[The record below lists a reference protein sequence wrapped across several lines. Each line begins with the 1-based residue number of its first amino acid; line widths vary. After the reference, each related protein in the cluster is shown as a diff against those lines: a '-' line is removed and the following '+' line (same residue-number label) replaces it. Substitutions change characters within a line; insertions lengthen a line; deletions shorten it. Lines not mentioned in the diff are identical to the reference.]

1 MSRYISVKS
10 VDGWMEGRMDGPI
23 QWYVC
28 ISSPSG
34 ERWKTL
40 FWLLVL
46 VHRSLTCSRWAVL
59 GAMIGEICLSFGFQE
74 AKKEKEEEEGVGCQ
88 HVC

>member
-1 MSRYISVKS
+1 
-10 VDGWMEGRMDGPI
+10 MDGPI

-34 ERWKTL
+34 ERQKTL

-46 VHRSLTCSRWAVL
+46 VHTSLMCSCSAVL
-59 GAMIGEICLSFGFQE
+59 GAMIGEVCLSFGFQE
-74 AKKEKEEEEGVGCQ
+74 AKKEKEEEEGGGMPACLLRSNP
-88 HVC
+88 

>member
-1 MSRYISVKS
+1 
-10 VDGWMEGRMDGPI
+10 MDGPI

-34 ERWKTL
+34 KRQKTL

-46 VHRSLTCSRWAVL
+46 VHSSLTCSHWAVL
-59 GAMIGEICLSFGFQE
+59 GAMTEEVCLSFGFQE
-74 AKKEKEEEEGVGCQ
+74 AKKEGEEEEGGGMTFVK
-88 HVC
+88 VKPLMTLLL